1 MRGTARIGNGV
12 KWGSGRTVMATEGR
26 LVVTGSSGLFWA
38 ITGFPHPHAALVPPV
53 AVVVVVLVAVAAV
66 AVVVLGLRRSD
77 MMVLFPPCMFLM
89 VAV

>member
-1 MRGTARIGNGV
+1 VGYPGQLPASLALM
-12 KWGSGRTVMATEGR
+12 
-26 LVVTGSSGLFWA
+26 
-38 ITGFPHPHAALVPPV
+38 HAALVPPV

-66 AVVVLGLRRSD
+66 AVVVLGLQRLD